1 MNIWQYQRRIL
12 ALDDQYETL
21 KRHLR
26 RLLKQTRFHRGTLNK
41 LAVRTQLDTIKA
53 QTRVIKEEAA
63 FLVRLGRLYD
73 VAKFNLDLAEILT
86 RRDPDLFREVI
97 LEINEKWNLEGPK
110 LKKRNT
116 KFRTIGLDT
125 DG

>member
-73 VAKFNLDLAEILT
+73 LSKLHTDLAEILS
-86 RRDPDLFREVI
+86 RRDPDLFKEVL
-97 LEINEKWNLEGPK
+97 LEINAKWKDEAPK
-110 LKKRNT
+110 LRNRNE
-116 KFRTIGLDT
+116 KFRTIGLDM
-125 DG
+125 D